1 MDNSRSKII
10 IRTSIVGILV
20 NVMLAGFKAFI
31 GMLSNSVAIVMDAV
45 NNLSDALSSVITIIG
60 TRLAG
65 KEPDKKHPLGYG
77 RIENLSAMIISVI
90 VLYAGISSLRE
101 SVDKIL
107 HPQTPDY
114 SATALIIIAVA
125 VIAKIVLGLYVKS
138 KGQTVKSD
146 SLVASGSD
154 ALHDSVI
161 SASTLAAAALYLLFD
176 IRIEAWLGAII
187 SVVIIKSGLEMLRD
201 TISTVLGER
210 IDAETSQAVKQTI
223 SETDGVYG
231 AYDLI
236 INNYGPNRQ
245 IGSVHIAV
253 PENMTARELD
263 ELERKIAVNVFRKN
277 HVILT
282 GISVYSM
289 NIHDQEAAAIEKQI
303 RDILE
308 KYPDVLQMH
317 GFYLDRSGKTINFDI
332 IISFD
337 AKDRRRLYD
346 RIFKE
351 VSAAF
356 PEYTVEIQLD
366 SDISD

>member
-1 MDNSRSKII
+1 MDKNRSKII
-10 IRTSIVGILV
+10 IRTSIIGILF
-20 NVMLAGFKAFI
+20 NVLLAGFKAFI

-107 HPQTPDY
+107 HPETPDY

-125 VIAKIVLGLYVKS
+125 VAAKVLLGLFVKKS
-138 KGQTVKSD
+138 GQTVKSE

-161 SASTLAAAALYLLFD
+161 SASTLVAAALYLLFD
-176 IRIEAWLGAII
+176 VRIEAWLGAVI
-187 SVVIIKSGLEMLRD
+187 SVVIIKSGFEMLRD

-210 IDAETSQAVKQTI
+210 IDAETSQAVKKTI
-223 SETDGVYG
+223 NEFEGVYG
-231 AYDLI
+231 AYDLV

-245 IGSVHIAV
+245 IGSVHIEV
-253 PENMTARELD
+253 PETMTVKELD
-263 ELERKIAVNVFRKN
+263 ELERKIAMKVFTQN
-277 HVILT
+277 HIILT

-289 NIHDQEAAAIEKQI
+289 NTQDKEAAGIEKNI

-308 KYPDVLQMH
+308 RYPDVMQMH
-317 GFYLDRSGKTINFDI
+317 GFYLDRTEKTIKFDI

-337 AKDRRRLYD
+337 AKNRHQIY
-346 RIFKE
+346 KE
-351 VSAAF
+351 ILKEISEAY
-356 PEYTVEIQLD
+356 PEYDLQIQLD

>member
-1 MDNSRSKII
+1 MDKNRSKTI
-10 IRTSIVGILV
+10 IRASIIGILV

-65 KEPDKKHPLGYG
+65 KDPDKKHPLGYG

-107 HPQTPDY
+107 HPDIPDY
-114 SATALIIIAVA
+114 SATALIIITVA
-125 VIAKIVLGLYVKS
+125 VIAKILLGLYVK
-138 KGQTVKSD
+138 KTGQAVKSD

-161 SASTLAAAALYLLFD
+161 SASTLAAAALYLLFN
-176 IRIEAWLGAII
+176 IRIEAWLAALI
-187 SVVIIKSGLEMLRD
+187 SVVIIKSGFEMLRD

-210 IDAETSQAVKQTI
+210 VDAETSRAVKKTI
-223 SETDGVYG
+223 CEVEGVSG
-231 AYDLI
+231 AYDLV

-245 IGSVHIAV
+245 VGSVHIEV
-253 PENMTARELD
+253 PDTMTVRELD
-263 ELERKIAVNVFRKN
+263 EIERQISEKVFTQ
-277 HVILT
+277 HHIILT

-289 NIHDQEAAAIEKQI
+289 NTNDKETASVEKTI

-308 KYPDVLQMH
+308 RYPDVLQMH
-317 GFYLDRSGKTINFDI
+317 GFYLDRAEKTIRFDI

-337 AKDRRRLYD
+337 AKNRRQLYRD
-346 RIFKE
+346 IQKE
-351 VSAAF
+351 ISAVF
-356 PEYTVEIQLD
+356 PGYDIQIQLD
-366 SDISD
+366 ADISD